1 MTDTESEEVSRRAR
15 LAALRKVAAFKPR
28 FTMSIVGLGI
38 MTAVLEGIGLTFI
51 VPIIEVVQAEN
62 PTAEAE
68 GLMAGFVTVYR
79 TLGIPF
85 TLGYVIA
92 GVAAIMT
99 CRFTSRFFV
108 NWFRGILRE
117 QYTRHLQLR
126 AFDAAVN
133 ARMEYFDRKGS
144 DEIMNMIV
152 TESKA
157 GAKVIRKTVQLLNP
171 LFLVIAYLTI
181 ALWLAPY
188 LALLSLVVL
197 GGVTVLLRG
206 VLEGGFTLGD
216 RVATANEHRHTAAK
230 AGTSGV
236 RDIRAFGMAEE
247 VYRNFAEAVDQYVQS
262 RVRIKR
268 NETAIRNF
276 YNLSVAVYVFLLVYL
291 ALRFTDLSFGE
302 LGLFLFAMFQL
313 GPQVSNL
320 NQQFYDIENQLPHL
334 VRTQAFVEE
343 LERQTEPEGGD
354 HQVPSQVKNVEFDD
368 VRFSYEEE
376 TVLRGVDFRI
386 DRGDFVGFVGQSGA
400 GKSTI
405 VSLLARY
412 YDPNGGEVRANG
424 RPIDEMDPDEWRERL
439 ALVRQDPHIFDDTL
453 RYNLT
458 IGDRDA
464 TQREVERAC
473 EIARVDE
480 FLDELPDGF
489 DSQLGDDGVRLSG
502 GQKQR
507 VALARALL
515 KDAEVL
521 VLDEATS
528 DLDSNLEQE
537 VQRAIESM
545 NRDYTIIAIAH
556 RLSTV
561 ENADRIYT
569 MDDGRITERGSH
581 DELVDSDGVYASLH
595 SIQTAR

>member
-85 TLGYVIA
+85 TLGYVVT

-99 CRFTSRFFV
+99 CRFTSRFLV

-133 ARMEYFDRKGS
+133 ARMEYFDQRGS

-152 TESKA
+152 TESKT
-157 GAKVIRKTVQLLNP
+157 GARVIRQAVMLLNP
-171 LFLVIAYLTI
+171 LFLVLAYLSI

-188 LALLSLVVL
+188 LTLLSLVVL

-216 RVATANEHRHTAAK
+216 QVATANEHRHTAAQ
-230 AGTSGV
+230 AGTLGI

-247 VYRNFAEAVDQYVQS
+247 VYQNFADAVDQYAQN
-262 RVRIKR
+262 RVHIKR
-268 NETAIRNF
+268 NETAINNF

-291 ALRFTDLSFGE
+291 ALRFTSLSFGE

-320 NQQFYDIENQLPHL
+320 NKRFYDIENQLPHL
-334 VRTQAFVEE
+334 VRTQTFVEE
-343 LERQTEPEGGD
+343 LERQAEPDGD
-354 HQVPSQVKNVEFDD
+354 NEVPLRVERVEFDD
-368 VRFSYEEE
+368 VRFSYGEE

-386 DRGDFVGFVGQSGA
+386 DRGEFVGFVGQSGA

-412 YDPNGGEVRANG
+412 YDPNGGEIRANG

-569 MDDGRITERGSH
+569 MEAGRITERGSH
-581 DELVDSDGVYASLH
+581 DELVRNDGKYAALYT
-595 SIQTAR
+595 IQSKA